1 MSIRVFVVICGL
13 MAGAVQGVAAGT
25 AFEAGQERT
34 LSSQEQQ
41 ALMASPAYDVL
52 KVSARVILQAVAC
65 GDRQMAAKAQA
76 IVEATLAAQGARPT
90 RSMVAAAEASFASD
104 PDARAEL
111 SADCTASMQDAAGT
125 LAELSQN

>member
-1 MSIRVFVVICGL
+1 
-13 MAGAVQGVAAGT
+13 
-25 AFEAGQERT
+25 
-34 LSSQEQQ
+34 
-41 ALMASPAYDVL
+41 MASPAYDVL

-90 RSMVAAAEASFASD
+90 RSMVAAAEASLASD

-111 SADCTASMQDAAGT
+111 SADCAASMQDAAGT